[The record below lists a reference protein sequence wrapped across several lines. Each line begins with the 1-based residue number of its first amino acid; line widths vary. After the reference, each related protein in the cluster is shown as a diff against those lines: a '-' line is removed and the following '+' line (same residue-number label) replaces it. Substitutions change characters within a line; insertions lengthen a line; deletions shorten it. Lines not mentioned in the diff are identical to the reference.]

1 MGGRTMVIGGLASL
15 CALASLCGAHAQDG
29 RGFAADLSA
38 GTTGVSAHGQ
48 LAVHP
53 RLALRLGY
61 NVLEFG
67 RDDEEISGVSY
78 SGDLE
83 FAGFGGF
90 VDLHPTRSP
99 FTVIGGVFVGDKSA
113 VLDAVPTEDVTLG
126 DQTFTPEQV
135 GLLTGDA
142 EFGDT
147 ALFAGLGYDPSLY
160 RDGRLSLVV
169 RAGVMF
175 AGEPDVALDAS
186 VLSDDSVPE
195 EARDELRAA
204 LDAEEVI
211 LEDDIDDYA
220 YYPVLT
226 VGLGYRF

>member
-1 MGGRTMVIGGLASL
+1 MRLLVTAAAALSVL
-15 CALASLCGAHAQDG
+15 CATANAQD
-29 RGFAADLSA
+29 RSSFAADLSA
-38 GTTGVSAHGQ
+38 GTTGLSGHAQ
-48 LAVHP
+48 LGIHDRAAV
-53 RLALRLGY
+53 RMGY
-61 NVLEFG
+61 NWLEFG

-90 VDLHPTRSP
+90 VDAHPFANP
-99 FTVIGGVFVGDKSA
+99 FTVTGGVFVGDKSA
-113 VLDAVPTEDVTLG
+113 VLDAVPTEAVTLG

-135 GLLTGDA
+135 GTITGDA

-160 RDGRLSLVV
+160 KSGRLSLIV

-175 AGEPDVALDAS
+175 AGEPDVTLVATAEADPTIPQEALDRLRDA
-186 VLSDDSVPE
+186 LDE
-195 EARDELRAA
+195 EAEIIA
-204 LDAEEVI
+204 
-211 LEDDIDDYA
+211 DDIDDYA